1 MDADYFENDYARL
14 WIANQILFFEYKENV
29 VLDLEAA
36 QKVVLDRLMI
46 QNEKEYP
53 VLCDVRGIID
63 SDKAGRD
70 YLAQSGSI
78 MSKAVA
84 LLVHPNTSQVMSKFY
99 LEVSK
104 PRVSTRVFT
113 DKNEAVNFLQ
123 YFI

>member
-1 MDADYFENDYARL
+1 MDVDYFENDCARL

-29 VLDLEAA
+29 VLDLETA
-36 QKVVLDRLMI
+36 QKVVRDRLMI

-53 VLCDVRGIID
+53 IFCNVRGIID

-70 YLAQSGSI
+70 YLAQCGSI
-78 MSKAVA
+78 MAKAVA
-84 LLVHPNTSQVMSKFY
+84 LLVHPNTSHVMSQFY

-113 DKNEAVNFLQ
+113 DKSEAVSFLQ
-123 YFI
+123 NFI